1 MESFD
6 LDPGGVETFSSLVE
20 LGFGAALVVL
30 GLVIAYRKLSENM
43 PKPGPVAVVVA
54 VTMFLGSGGVCVS
67 MAYFDPISIAIGE
80 GGVELGFLRPKARVR
95 LAAGDVSAIRVR
107 RTRPKERP
115 GWRVS
120 IETHDGRR
128 FDLPIY
134 SEQAAALE
142 MAGRIGKG
150 TGVAV
155 QPP

>member
-20 LGFGAALVVL
+20 LAFGAVLVVL
-30 GLVIAYRKLSENM
+30 GLVIAYRKLTEDM
-43 PKPGPVAVVVA
+43 TKPGPVAVVVA
-54 VTMFLGSGGVCVS
+54 VAMFIGSGGVCVS
-67 MAYFDPISIAIGE
+67 MAYFDPISISIGE
-80 GGVELGFLRPKARVR
+80 GSVELDFLRPKARVR
-95 LAAGDVSAIRVR
+95 LAAEDISAIRVR
-107 RTRPKERP
+107 KTRPKERW

-120 IETHDGRR
+120 IDTHDGRS
-128 FDLPIY
+128 FCLPIY
-134 SEQAAALE
+134 SEQAAARD